1 MSSKGSPPHRKAT
14 GLELN
19 PNPAQVRNDDGN
31 VPQNDAGA
39 NLRQRIVEAKHR
51 LRIEQL
57 WVHLGLPGE
66 PSQQCKSPF
75 RDDKSPSFSIYA
87 DGLRWKDFSTG
98 ESGDAPDFL
107 AKAKGIDNRQAVAMF
122 LDLAGHQSIAP
133 VRFEIPPKK
142 EVVRPERK
150 PDLTRVREASPDEFR
165 QIANSRQLSVEAI
178 EHAHN
183 IGTLRVCPEFRGKP
197 SWVLFDASGRCAEC
211 RRIDRQ
217 RYTIDGIPA
226 KAAALRH
233 SDKTWPVGIHLPYGH
248 SGSEIAIAEG
258 GPDYLAFIHFAL
270 RFGLKNIQPVAMLG
284 RGLTISAEALPHF
297 RNRRVRIYPHN
308 DSDGLG
314 YSQAVRLTRQLGE
327 NGCGVHIR
335 TLVGLVKTDGKP
347 PKDLNECVE
356 LSEGQDSKLEAL
368 FL

>member
-1 MSSKGSPPHRKAT
+1 MNNRGSPSAKKGGSERQT
-14 GLELN
+14 RSRNYENGT
-19 PNPAQVRNDDGN
+19 PNLT
-31 VPQNDAGA
+31 QNETTA

-75 RDDKSPSFSIYA
+75 RDDKSPSFSVYA

-122 LDLAGHQSIAP
+122 LDLAGYQSLAP

-142 EVVRPERK
+142 EVVRPDRK
-150 PDLTRVREASPDEFR
+150 PDLTRFREASADELC

-178 EHAHN
+178 EHAQK
-183 IGTLRVCPEFRGKP
+183 IGTLRVCPDFRGKP

-217 RYTIDGIPA
+217 RYAIDGIPA

-233 SDKTWPVGIHLPYGH
+233 SDKTWPVGIHLPYGLP
-248 SGSEIAIAEG
+248 GSEIAIVKG

-270 RFGLKNIQPVAMLG
+270 RFSLKNVQPVAMLG
-284 RGLTISAEALPHF
+284 RGLTISKEALQYF
-297 RNRRVRIYPHN
+297 RNRPVRIYPHN
-308 DSDGLG
+308 DPDGGG
-314 YSQAVRLTRQLGE
+314 YSQAVCWASHLEQ

-335 TLVGLVKTDGKP
+335 RLVGLVKTDGKP